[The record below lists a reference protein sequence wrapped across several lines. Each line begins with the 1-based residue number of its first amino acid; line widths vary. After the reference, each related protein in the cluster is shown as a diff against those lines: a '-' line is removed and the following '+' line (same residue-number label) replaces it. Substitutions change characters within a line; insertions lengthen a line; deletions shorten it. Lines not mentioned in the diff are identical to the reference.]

1 LSTPKEK
8 TVRLAQFI
16 SEYLNSQGIDV
27 WLEYGSALGA
37 VREGGIIEGDHDI
50 DMAIWWKDWEKF
62 KDIVVNTDS
71 LVTFIGYAWDFRT
84 FPIFNYEQFPKGGEM
99 CKIRLDEGA
108 LGTEEFSLPSTAST
122 KEIDIYGF
130 QEFDGIKCA
139 SAHLGPHTKNKS
151 KLYHHKNLKKIKFE
165 GLEFSVSA
173 YVEKYLDY
181 RYKDAAG
188 TGNTWRTPLT
198 SVEME
203 EHHSMEGSIPSYSKE
218 DKVTACVIGVFDLF
232 HIGHLRLLERS
243 SKIFDKVVAAV
254 HLDDVVQKY
263 KNKTPVIPYKHR
275 VEMIKACKFVDDVI
289 EAPLP
294 DHMEGNQLSG
304 VEFLNNNDLDYM
316 VHSYAAQEFLD
327 YHYASIIKEHRLFL
341 LEETSDYHT
350 DDLIKRILK

>member
-1 LSTPKEK
+1 MSTPKEN
-8 TVRLAQFI
+8 TITLAHFF
-16 SEYLNSQGIDV
+16 SEYFPQQGIDM

-37 VREGGIIEGDHDI
+37 AREGGIIEGDHDI
-50 DMAIWWKDWEKF
+50 DMAIWWKDWGKF
-62 KDIVVNTDS
+62 KEIVTKTPCLAPV
-71 LVTFIGYAWDFRT
+71 VFVWDFRT
-84 FPIFNYEQFPKGGEM
+84 FPSFNYELFPKGGEM
-99 CKIRLDEGA
+99 CQIQIPNPDG
-108 LGTEEFSLPSTAST
+108 SHSMS
-122 KEIDIYGF
+122 IDIYGL

-165 GLEFSVSA
+165 GLDFLVSA

-188 TGNTWRTPLT
+188 TGKTWRTPLT

-218 DKVTACVIGVFDLF
+218 DKVTGCVIGVFDLF

-254 HLDDVVQKY
+254 HLDEVVQKY

-275 VEMIKACKFVDDVI
+275 VEMIKGCQFVDEVI
-289 EAPLP
+289 EAPSP

-316 VHSYAAQEFLD
+316 IHSYAEQEFLD

-341 LEETSDYHT
+341 LEETPDYHSS
-350 DDLIKRILK
+350 DLIKIISK